1 MTKVKSLLPYLLAI
15 LCLAAGGYHLFET
28 LSTFKLSD
36 VTNEMVSTWEVHMKV
51 VQAAIPSNVFVA
63 SYLENADIPN
73 SNSKYDE
80 AEFFL
85 VQYGV
90 APVALKRGFGEEWII
105 GNFGNTV
112 SLKTIKP
119 WLDQK
124 LGKYTIQD
132 LGFGLYVI
140 HDIKD

>member
-1 MTKVKSLLPYLLAI
+1 MKRIGSLLPYILAVVCI
-15 LCLAAGGYHLFET
+15 LAAGYSLFET
-28 LSTFKLSD
+28 AREFKMTD
-36 VTNEMVSTWEVHMKV
+36 VTNEMVSSWEEHMKV
-51 VQAAIPSNVFVA
+51 VRAALPSDVWVA
-63 SYLENADIPN
+63 GYLEKADIPG
-73 SNSKYDE
+73 SKSRYDD

-90 APVALKRGFGEEWII
+90 APVALIKGFGHEWII

-124 LGKYTIQD
+124 LGNYTIQE

-140 HDIKD
+140 HDLKN

>member
-1 MTKVKSLLPYLLAI
+1 MNRIRNLLPYLLAFLTI
-15 LCLAAGGYHLFET
+15 AAGGYSL
-28 LSTFKLSD
+28 LGAVRTFKMTD
-36 VTNEMVSTWEVHMKV
+36 VTNEMVSSWEVHMRD
-51 VQAAIPSNVFVA
+51 VQAAIPSDVYVA
-63 SYLENADIPN
+63 SYLEKSDIPN
-73 SNSKYDE
+73 SNSVYDQ

-90 APVALKRGFGEEWII
+90 APIALKRGFGEEWII

-124 LGKYTIQD
+124 LGKYTIQS

-140 HDIKD
+140 HDIEG